1 MQIRSLDLKNYRNYG
16 ELHLTFD
23 DHTNLLYGDNAQGK
37 TNILEAVYICAMGR
51 SHRSSRDR
59 ELISFG
65 EEESHIKLKMERR
78 QLPYVIDIH
87 LKKNR
92 PKGVAINGVAIKR
105 LSELFGILN
114 VVCFSPEDLNI
125 INNGP
130 DVRRRFIDMEQCQ
143 LSSLYVHSLVNYNK
157 ALEQKNK
164 LLKELEK
171 HSDWKDTLDIWDIQ
185 LERFGDE
192 VISYRRKFIS
202 DLNVILKQVH
212 LDLTGGRENLS
223 IVYEP
228 NKVRNMREEE
238 LYRRTTLSGPHRD
251 DMGIYDKDIDLR
263 KYGSQGQKRT
273 AALSLKLAEIE
284 IVEKKVGDQP
294 ILLLDDVLSE
304 LDASRQKHLL
314 GAVSRIQ
321 TIITCTGTEGYINGG
336 LKVDKI
342 FHVKSGEVICEDG
355 IDGGTT

>member
-1 MQIRSLDLKNYRNYG
+1 MNIKSLDLKNYRNYG
-16 ELHLTFD
+16 ELHLTLD
-23 DHTNLLYGDNAQGK
+23 EHTNLFYGDNAQGK
-37 TNILEAVYICAMGR
+37 TNILEAVYMCAMGR
-51 SHRSSRDR
+51 SHRSSKDR

-65 EEESHIKLKMERR
+65 EDESHIKLKMERR
-78 QLPYVIDIH
+78 QMPYVIDIH

-92 PKGVAINGVAIKR
+92 PKGVAINGAAIKR

-130 DVRRRFIDMEQCQ
+130 DVRRRFVDMELCQ

-164 LLKELEK
+164 LLKEIDS
-171 HSDWKDTLDIWDIQ
+171 HRDWKDTLDIWDMQ
-185 LERFGDE
+185 LEKFGSE
-192 VISYRRKFIS
+192 VISYRRSFIA
-202 DLNVILKQVH
+202 DINKILKKVH
-212 LDLTGGRENLS
+212 SELTGGRENLG
-223 IVYEP
+223 IVYEA
-228 NKVRNMREEE
+228 NAVRNLRDEE

-251 DMGIYDKDIDLR
+251 DLGIYDGDIDLR

-284 IVEKKVGDQP
+284 LVEKKAGDQP
-294 ILLLDDVLSE
+294 VLLLDDVLSE
-304 LDASRQKHLL
+304 LDGDRQKHLL

-321 TIITCTGTEGYINGG
+321 TIITCTGTEGYISGG
-336 LKVDKI
+336 LEVDKI
-342 FHVKSGEVICEDG
+342 FYVKEGTVECE
-355 IDGGTT
+355 